1 MTVSLGDETA
11 SGGTFA
17 PVTGEGLTSGIGT
30 VTIELLTNVSVTG
43 IGLTGSL
50 GSVSTVSE
58 AHVFPTGIGLTATAD
73 AGGGAFAWAP
83 VDKGTTVTWTEV
95 NKTAA

>member
-1 MTVSLGDETA
+1 MTASLGDERAFTD
-11 SGGTFA
+11 
-17 PVTGEGLTSGIGT
+17 VTIIPTGVAGTSGIGT
-30 VTIELLTNVSVTG
+30 ATVQLLTNVAVSG

-50 GSVSTVSE
+50 GDVSLVAE

-83 VDKGTTVTWTEV
+83 VDKGDTVTWSAV
-95 NKTAA
+95 DKTAA